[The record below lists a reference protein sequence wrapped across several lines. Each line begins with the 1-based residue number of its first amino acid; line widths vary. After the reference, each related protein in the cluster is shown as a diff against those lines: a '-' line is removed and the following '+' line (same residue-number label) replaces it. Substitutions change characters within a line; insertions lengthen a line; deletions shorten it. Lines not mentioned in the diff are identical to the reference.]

1 MTLIIMKRITRK
13 MAKDDSD
20 SDEIELITQE
30 QFIHSTRAVVEAEDQ
45 RSSDLGPECSLSIS
59 KTNESADGGHAAL
72 PLCEEP
78 SSAYIPCEIEDVLLY
93 EPVHSVSAVES
104 YFSKCRGILK
114 KRKLGRWEKEFLM
127 KLLHRKKH
135 DIKSALQFVEMF
147 KENFECV
154 IQKSREQE
162 GKELLET
169 RLKKKR

>member
-13 MAKDDSD
+13 MAKEDSD

-30 QFIHSTRAVVEAEDQ
+30 QFIHSTRAIVEDE

-59 KTNESADGGHAAL
+59 KTNESSEGGHAVL
-72 PLCEEP
+72 PLCEE
-78 SSAYIPCEIEDVLLY
+78 SSSVYIPCEIEDLLLY
-93 EPVHSVSAVES
+93 EPVHSVSAVDA

-127 KLLHRKKH
+127 KLLHRKKQ
-135 DIKSALQFVEMF
+135 DIKSALQFVEIF

-162 GKELLET
+162 GKELLER
-169 RLKKKR
+169 RLKKRK